1 MTRNNKVIKISVLGD
16 VSEIDDEQQRHET
29 RDRTQSVY
37 SLPFPEYWE
46 RDRKFRLAIT
56 MLDRFEPGDDLNIQA
71 TILFNRLRTRK
82 RVVAI
87 TLIYGDV
94 YISNETVEEIIDF
107 TKDDFKYVLRHMPR
121 GSVY

>member
-29 RDRTQSVY
+29 KGRTQSAY

-46 RDRKFRLAIT
+46 HDRKFRLSIT

-71 TILFNRLRTRK
+71 TILFNRLRTSTSL
-82 RVVAI
+82 AD

-107 TKDDFKYVLRHMPR
+107 TKRDFKYVLRHMWM
-121 GSVY
+121 